1 LEDAFFTKLREIQ
14 KKERANSIL
23 ARVGPDF
30 YRRTYS
36 YLDELKN
43 IAENNPFSSEHDL
56 LRNIQRIATEI
67 CEIREHKIAD
77 AAVLNIQ
84 RSYHLFQGKPQFDLL
99 DTTPLNLTDEEE
111 KLYFSLIDTLKSH
124 RQSIS
129 FDELSS
135 EDNLVL
141 NDSKNISNEENSIID
156 SSNIEKKSIE
166 DSVGNDKLSPEFK
179 KLDSSISK
187 LKNRKSEESIDIGKK
202 SIPNI
207 EKSVQ
212 NIKKSTPS
220 GETPISSNEKS
231 KLSSINTQKPPENIQ
246 SKKSEKFSHEENN
259 KFPSNSNKKE
269 LKDKTKINKN
279 SNLEI
284 AKKDKPKIAK
294 NNKLGIDNIIKNE
307 SEEFVNID
315 ELYLETDLNLKT
327 QLNKNNSKST
337 TEKIAN
343 VMVLIFSEINSIVG
357 VDKKIY
363 GPFKPQDI
371 VVMPDIN
378 ANILIKNKKGRL
390 IKN

>member
-1 LEDAFFTKLREIQ
+1 MEDAFFTKLREIQ